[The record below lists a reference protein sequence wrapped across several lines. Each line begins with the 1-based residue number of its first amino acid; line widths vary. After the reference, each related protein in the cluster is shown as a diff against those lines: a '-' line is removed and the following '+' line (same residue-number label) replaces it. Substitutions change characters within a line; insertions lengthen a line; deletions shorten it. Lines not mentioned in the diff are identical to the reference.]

1 MFTHPIFFL
10 PFCVV
15 DTNSIS
21 LMLLSWI
28 DAMAIFGVNQAT
40 PGIN

>member
-15 DTNSIS
+15 DTN
-21 LMLLSWI
+21 SWI